1 MKRCKLCGIMLED
14 EATVC
19 PSCKAI
25 CDSENIGYQNFS
37 DNYQK
42 KDEKK
47 KKSFLGVLTIALT
60 IGGVIGAVFEILAI
74 LFLLIAFIY
83 SWMMGDGGY

>member
-1 MKRCKLCGIMLED
+1 MKHCKLCGIMLED

-37 DNYQK
+37 ENYQK
-42 KDEKK
+42 KDEKG
-47 KKSFLGVLTIALT
+47 KKSFFEGLTVAFT
-60 IGGVIGAVFEILAI
+60 IGGVIGAVFEILAV
-74 LFLLIAFIY
+74 LLLIAIIA